1 MVFLFIK
8 GGAGCQ
14 PEKAEKRYFLIQPLD
29 IINKGRKILF
39 FFNMNRLENYFF
51 STLNGFTLKK
61 TIFWRIFE
69 DRPSIIEKP

>member
-1 MVFLFIK
+1 MQLIVFLIK
-8 GGAGCQ
+8 
-14 PEKAEKRYFLIQPLD
+14 E
-29 IINKGRKILF
+29 RKILF

-69 DRPSIIEKP
+69 DRPCLIEKP